1 MAKYFYFHTT
11 IMMIFLFFFSFYV
24 IGLFFTSSDIDSKC
38 LTGNSTE
45 PEYPILFHGCS
56 GMMSFSF
63 WLLCELGLCST
74 TVLFLL
80 VEVFQMTRRGRGYCK
95 DLENWIQ
102 LMIIICAAIA
112 MATKHILLREKD
124 THAEIIRSLEALGLL
139 SAFFEVILIVG
150 RYPFRGSDFSIMFY
164 KVLKKIAFYTVALIV
179 VIMGFSS
186 SFAILQYGTCS
197 AENDCNRENAGFA
210 SSWKAFVRTLTI
222 ALGEFNFEDAI
233 YNRFNNSEQYI
244 SRAVSL
250 VILVIMIFT
259 VTITL
264 VNLFIAVIIS
274 DRRDLK
280 ISVFKEN
287 LIYMAENIQLAE
299 SILPRKWR
307 EKLYDEMLDEEF
319 ITVCVHNLCGP
330 GCEAKKI
337 PTSARLIKPKLLKII
352 KYQMANNYK
361 EANDGKDIVFY
372 DKPSFLLRE
381 STLGD

>member
-1 MAKYFYFHTT
+1 MAMYIVRKWNRVTKYFYFHTT
-11 IMMIFLFFFSFYV
+11 IMMWFLFFFSFFV
-24 IGLFFTSSDIDSKC
+24 VGLFFSTHKSEC
-38 LTGNSTE
+38 YTATGNTTNNE
-45 PEYPILFHGCS
+45 AGYPTLFHGCED
-56 GMMSFSF
+56 SFQNGY
-63 WLLCELGLCST
+63 LLCEIGLCFT

-80 VEVFQMTRRGRGYCK
+80 VEVFQMTSRGGGYWK
-95 DLENWIQ
+95 NFENWIQ
-102 LMIIICAAIA
+102 LIIIICSIVA
-112 MATKHILLREKD
+112 MATKHVLLRKRD
-124 THAEIIRSLEALGLL
+124 TDAEIFRSVVALGLL
-139 SAFFEVILIVG
+139 ASFFEVILIVG

-164 KVLKKIAFYTVALIV
+164 KVLKKISIYTVALVV
-179 VIMGFSS
+179 VIMGFSC
-186 SFAILQYGTCS
+186 SFTILQYGTCS
-197 AENDCNRENAGFA
+197 GGDGDNGCGTETGFE

-222 ALGEFNFEDAI
+222 ALGEFNFEDSI
-233 YNRFNNSEQYI
+233 YSRFNDSQQYV

-250 VILVIMIFT
+250 MILVIMIFT

-319 ITVCVHNLCGP
+319 ITVCVHNLCGS

-352 KYQMANNYK
+352 KYQMRVNIK
-361 EANDGKDIVFY
+361 
-372 DKPSFLLRE
+372 
-381 STLGD
+381 